1 MHEYFSLSPGESVVF
16 DHVVLTASNQSQ
28 ADAYR
33 AELAHRRLDAHST
46 PAATVVPD
54 PHGQRVGSGVST
66 LLVLADLAQQW
77 SCEAHHPGEPPPDP
91 ASLFARKRVC
101 IIHAGGD
108 SRRLPAYAAHGKI
121 FTPLPI
127 DAPDPRRAT
136 LFDVLLDDFSR
147 IPLPD
152 EGRVVVATGD
162 VFLDIGSRELGF
174 DRPGVVGVAWASSPD
189 RGARHGVY
197 RLDTGGQVTGFL
209 HKPAPAEA
217 VAGGAVRDDGTVL
230 IDTGVVCLDPPTV
243 AHWLG
248 GTGDLLDRARR
259 GASPQIDLY
268 GDILPALACRVPAHG
283 IDWRADSAFCAAVVP
298 ASPFLHIG
306 SSRELLD
313 VLTDEESHVSGWSP
327 LGTPGRRARVLHSRL
342 DTDLRVLGDRV
353 LIESCALVRAPSLPG
368 NNILVGVPPG
378 LDRPIELPE
387 GWGMVCLPI
396 HDPQGSAADLW
407 VAVCF
412 GVEDD
417 FKTPLHAGGTLGNL
431 PMRALLERTGLV
443 PAQVWQS
450 GGEAIR
456 TAGNDRTLW
465 TAQLWTPAG
474 ADAMLDK
481 VAWMFGDARP
491 SAGWVESRRLSA
503 AEVMA
508 AVDHARLLA
517 ARESVLGCA

>member
-1 MHEYFSLSPGESVVF
+1 MF
-16 DHVVLTASNQSQ
+16 DHVVLTASNDSQ

-33 AELAHRRLDAHST
+33 TELAHRGLDANST

-54 PHGQRVGSGVST
+54 PRGHRIGSGVST
-66 LLVLADLAQQW
+66 LLALADLAQRW
-77 SCEAHHPGEPPPDP
+77 SRDAHQPGEPAPDP

-127 DAPDPRRAT
+127 DAPDPRHAS
-136 LFDVLLDDFSR
+136 LFDVLLDDYSH

-152 EGRVVVATGD
+152 DGRVVIATGD

-189 RGARHGVY
+189 RGSRHGVY
-197 RLDTGGQVTGFL
+197 KLDPAGEVTGFL

-217 VAGGAVRDDGTVL
+217 AAGGAVRNDGTVL
-230 IDTGVVCLDPPTV
+230 IDTGVVCLDPATV
-243 AHWLG
+243 AHWLEDAS
-248 GTGDLLDRARR
+248 DLLDRARS

-268 GDILPALACRVPAHG
+268 GDILPAIARHEPAHG
-283 IDWRADSAFCAAVVP
+283 IDWGRETPFHAAVVP
-298 ASPFLHIG
+298 TCPFLHIG

-313 VLTDEESHVSGWSP
+313 VLTDTESHIATWKP
-327 LGTPGRRARVLHSRL
+327 LNKTGSRARVLNSRL
-342 DTDLRVLGDRV
+342 DAEPLALGSRV
-353 LIESCALVRAPSLPG
+353 LIESSAIVRAPSLPG
-368 NNILVGVPPG
+368 NNILVGVPPE
-378 LDRPIELPE
+378 LDRPIALPE

-396 HDPQGSAADLW
+396 HDVHDTQGSADELW

-417 FKTPLHAGGTLGNL
+417 FKTPLHAGGTLGNR
-431 PMRALLERTGLV
+431 PMTAFLDRTGLD
-443 PAQVWQS
+443 PSRLWPPPPDQQVGRDETSNNQTAS
-450 GGEAIR
+450 R
-456 TAGNDRTLW
+456 TFWAAR
-465 TAQLWTPAG
+465 LWTPAVAG
-474 ADAMLDK
+474 AMLDP
-481 VAWMFGDARP
+481 VAWMWSGTLPP
-491 SAGWVESRRLSA
+491 SGWSESCRLTL

-508 AVDHARLLA
+508 AVDHARLLD
-517 ARESVLGCA
+517 ARARVLGCV